1 MRIAV
6 VGGGITGL
14 AAAYALRGH
23 DVTLLERDARLGGK
37 ILTERIDGF
46 LLEAGPDSFLT
57 TKPEAVALCRELGLA
72 DRLTGTNPG
81 RTVYVLS
88 RGRLHPLPDGLMLIA
103 PTKVAPFLRSGLFS
117 LREKARMAADL
128 FLPPRA
134 ADRDESL
141 AAFVRRRLG
150 QAALDRI
157 AAPLLA
163 GIYAGESE
171 QLSLRATFPQLLDL
185 EKKHGSLIAGMLA
198 QRRRTAVSPSTDGR
212 LPLFMTLD
220 DGLDRLVDRLA
231 ASLQG
236 VDVRTGTGVA
246 ALSRSASGYS
256 LHLDT
261 GDRVRADAVML
272 TTPAYVTADLLD
284 ALAPDAAAL
293 LRQIPYASTATISL
307 GYRQQDL
314 PPLDGHGFVAARG
327 EGRRITACTWA
338 SAKWPARAPGG
349 YGLLRAYVGSAA
361 DPEALERS
369 DDEIIQIVR
378 GELAAAMGLQA
389 RPVLTRVVRWPRSMP
404 QYTLG
409 HLDRLAAIE
418 HALSRLPGIVLA
430 GAAYRG
436 IGLPD
441 CIRQGRA
448 AAARVGG

>member
-57 TKPEAVALCRELGLA
+57 TKPQAVALCREVGLA
-72 DRLTGTNPG
+72 DQLRGTNPG

-103 PTKVAPFLRSGLFS
+103 PTKFGPFLRSGLFS

-128 FLPPRA
+128 LLPPRA
-134 ADRDESL
+134 AGGDESL

-185 EKKHGSLIAGMLA
+185 EQQHGSLIAGMLA
-198 QRRRTAVSPSTDGR
+198 QRRRAAVSPSTDGR
-212 LPLFMTLD
+212 LPLFMTID
-220 DGLDRLVDRLA
+220 HGLDRLVDRLA

-236 VDVRTGTGVA
+236 VDVRHGGAVA

-261 GDRVRADAVML
+261 GDRVKADAVIL

-284 ALAPDAAAL
+284 DLAPDAAAL
-293 LRQIPYASTATISL
+293 LRQIPM
-307 GYRQQDL
+307 
-314 PPLDGHGFVAARG
+314 PP
-327 EGRRITACTWA
+327 
-338 SAKWPARAPGG
+338 
-349 YGLLRAYVGSAA
+349 
-361 DPEALERS
+361 
-369 DDEIIQIVR
+369 Q
-378 GELAAAMGLQA
+378 
-389 RPVLTRVVRWPRSMP
+389 PRSRWA
-404 QYTLG
+404 TG
-409 HLDRLAAIE
+409 NRTCRHWRDT
-418 HALSRLPGIVLA
+418 ALW
-430 GAAYRG
+430 
-436 IGLPD
+436 
-441 CIRQGRA
+441 
-448 AAARVGG
+448 